1 MASLK
6 ATILVLIAATS
17 AIADDTWEPPDSV
30 HALDAVITAVNKLV
44 LIPHLTPEKLAKA
57 KIVAEDIK
65 HSIESVEGGKL
76 SKQEAHK
83 KIGSALKELTSFQAE
98 MLSESNVPN
107 MSSKLANLQK
117 QLATKKAELAKA
129 ESMMKLLKLKK
140 MLAEKRLQ
148 LQNLMDQKRTSDASR
163 SNDAN
168 EAAKTNQIVKKLLGM
183 SKSLAGAKTGSSAFT
198 DALSVVQSRKKEVSE
213 ALARLESEDKKA
225 GVSIRGAI
233 SKGGVTDNNKVQSM
247 LKHLEAE
254 EHRKFAK
261 AEALKK
267 IEMNDL
273 KDAEVSINKHNVPAL
288 QRTLFKMA
296 KESKALQAK
305 AGKFLY

>member
-1 MASLK
+1 MALLK
-6 ATILVLIAATS
+6 ATVLVFIAATY
-17 AIADDTWEPPDSV
+17 AVADDTWGPPDSM
-30 HALDAVITAVNKLV
+30 HALDAVIAAVNKLV
-44 LIPHLTPEKLAKA
+44 LMPHLTPEKLAKA
-57 KIVAEDIK
+57 KVVAEDIK

-76 SKQEAHK
+76 SKQEAHT
-83 KIGSALKELTSFQAE
+83 KIGSALKELAAFQAE
-98 MLSESNVPN
+98 LLSVGNVPN

-117 QLATKKAELAKA
+117 QLATKKAELVKA

-148 LQNLMDQKRTSDASR
+148 LQNLMDQKHASEASR
-163 SNDAN
+163 SNDAV

-183 SKSLAGAKTGSSAFT
+183 SKSLAIAKAGSSAFT
-198 DALSVVQSRKKEVSE
+198 DALSVVQARRHEVSE
-213 ALARLESEDKKA
+213 AIARLEAEDKKA

-233 SKGGVTDNNKVQSM
+233 SKGSVTDSIKVQNM
-247 LKHLEAE
+247 LKHLEDE

-261 AEALKK
+261 AEALQK

-273 KDAEVSINKHNVPAL
+273 KEAEVSINKHNVPAL

-296 KESKALQAK
+296 KESKSLEAK